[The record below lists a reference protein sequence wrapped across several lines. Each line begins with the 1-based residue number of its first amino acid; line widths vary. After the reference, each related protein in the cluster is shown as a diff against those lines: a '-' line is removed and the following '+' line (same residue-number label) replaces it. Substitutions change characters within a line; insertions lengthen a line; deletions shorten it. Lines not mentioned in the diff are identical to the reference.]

1 MTYTQMTPYEPT
13 SPMLQALA
21 EIPLTPEQQRM
32 VVAFAATVAN
42 MPSSGLAF
50 PSPSTPALP
59 GTTEVLGIP
68 HQELQPLVDEFL
80 ANQRARGRTEGTLR
94 SYRLAL
100 GRLVKICPL
109 LPVTAAHVR
118 EAITR
123 PDRVERTEPLSQ
135 NTVRLRFAL
144 TRCFLAEM
152 EDKRHLTSPCWEIGR
167 VAGGDFDARI
177 LSRDEVKA
185 VYAAAM
191 AGAPH
196 RKHRGLAERNGLMI
210 LFMMECG
217 PRASDIA
224 MMRAQDVS
232 DGWVQLRAKT
242 APDWVPVP
250 REITDALKAQIQGE
264 VVWPDMDGKP
274 LQYQGVDYVVGSAL
288 ARAGIRGDRLGVHTM
303 RHSFATHYLR
313 EGGGVFQLQ
322 RILRH
327 SNLAMTRR
335 YVRLSGVD
343 VKLDHERVSLT
354 RAMGLIG

>member
-80 ANQRARGRTEGTLR
+80 ANHGARGRTEGTLR

-100 GRLVKICPL
+100 GRLVKICPE

-167 VAGGDFDARI
+167 VAGGDCEIRI
-177 LSRDEVKA
+177 LSLDEMKA
-185 VYAAAM
+185 VVARAA
-191 AGAPH
+191 AGAPQ
-196 RKHRGLAERNGLMI
+196 RKFRSLMARNRLLLLLI
-210 LFMMECG
+210 MECG
-217 PRASDIA
+217 PRAGEVA
-224 MMRAQDVS
+224 AMRAKDVS
-232 DGWVQLRAKT
+232 DGWVSLRGKSGQR
-242 APDWVPVP
+242 WVPVA
-250 REITDALKAQIQGE
+250 REITDQMKDLIRGDA
-264 VVWPDMDGKP
+264 VWQDLEGHP
-274 LQYQGVDYVVGSAL
+274 LQYQGIDYVVGSAL
-288 ARAGIRGDRLGVHTM
+288 KRAGIAGNRLGVHTL
-303 RHSFATHYLR
+303 RHSFATNWLR
-313 EGGGVFQLQ
+313 QGGGVLELQ
-322 RILRH
+322 WILGH
-327 SNLAMTRR
+327 KTLAMTRR

-343 VKLDHERVSLT
+343 VKLDHDRVSLT